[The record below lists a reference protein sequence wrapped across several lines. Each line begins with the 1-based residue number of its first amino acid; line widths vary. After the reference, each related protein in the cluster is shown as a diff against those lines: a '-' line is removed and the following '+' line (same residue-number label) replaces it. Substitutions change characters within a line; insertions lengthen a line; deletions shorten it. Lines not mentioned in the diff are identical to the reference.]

1 MATHPPREDVSGLTG
16 SLDASTLERI
26 TSNELV
32 DGIRG
37 PLPVDEQT
45 DHHLLGETRDTQLPK
60 PEGPIVTCPAAA
72 RPLSHH
78 GVRRVPH
85 PLGKAGAPELPAQG
99 ANLGIDGVA
108 RAFARHQLGA
118 ELNELSKRHY
128 LPSFEH
134 QGR

>member
-1 MATHPPREDVSGLTG
+1 MPPHPPREDVSGLTG
-16 SLDASTLERI
+16 SRDASTLERI

-72 RPLSHH
+72 RPPLPH
-78 GVRRVPH
+78 GGRRVPQ
-85 PLGKAGAPELPAQG
+85 PLRQAGAPAPPPPGPNPRL
-99 ANLGIDGVA
+99 DGVA
-108 RAFARHQLGA
+108 RA
-118 ELNELSKRHY
+118 
-128 LPSFEH
+128 
-134 QGR
+134 